1 MNSKWQRINHM
12 PPLPLYPGEPRV
24 TAGAAHIALARE
36 AAAEGMV
43 LLKNEERTLPLDP
56 AAPLAVFGK
65 AQADYVKGG
74 GGSGDVTTAYS
85 RSLLG
90 ALEGW
95 NLCAPLS
102 AYYAGYVK
110 EQYAQGVA
118 PGLVAEPPLDDALLA
133 QARAYADTALVTLC
147 RYSSE
152 GADRTALP
160 HDGDFYLSEAEE
172 AMVSKVLAAFDR
184 VVVVLNTGGM
194 MDTSWCRASD
204 SVKAVLLAWQGGIE
218 GGGAMADVLCGR
230 VCPSGRLSDTFA
242 ENFDAYPSSEGFG
255 DSIHYVEYHED
266 IFVGYRYFET
276 IPGAA
281 QKVCYPFGF
290 GLSYTTFAMEDMACA
305 PAGDALR
312 VTLFVRNTG
321 DVAGRQVVQI
331 YGEAPQGKLGKP
343 ARVLIG
349 FAKTRTLAPGERE
362 AVIIDCPVRGLA
374 SFDDTGAVCRSAWVL
389 EAGDYHVHVG
399 ENVRDARPLDF
410 CLHLEEDRV
419 VERCASRCAPQHLTR
434 RMRADGSY
442 EALPMDRSDEPLPYD
457 PSVLPFDGQTP
468 EDCPWTGGLHMWGA
482 KDELPMLIDVAE
494 GRMTLDAFLD
504 SLTLEQ
510 QIHLLGGQP
519 NRGIA
524 NTFGFGNLPRAG
536 VPNVMT
542 ADGPAGLRIQPHLG
556 VCTTAFPCATLLACT
571 WDEALVERVGRAA
584 AEEVRENGIGVWLA
598 PAMNIHRS
606 PLCGRNF
613 EYYSEDPLLAG
624 HMASAMVRGVQ
635 SMGVAACIKH
645 FACNNRE
652 ENRRNCDSR
661 LSERALREIYLRGFE
676 LCVKAAH
683 PWSLMTAYNPING
696 VRASENTDLLTG
708 ILREEWGFDGVVTTD
723 WYTYG
728 EQHREVAAGN
738 DIKMGCG
745 MPAHT
750 LARVQDGTLDPALV
764 RQSAR
769 RVLELC
775 LRLA

>member
-1 MNSKWQRINHM
+1 
-12 PPLPLYPGEPRV
+12 
-24 TAGAAHIALARE
+24 
-36 AAAEGMV
+36 MV
-43 LLKNEERTLPLDP
+43 
-56 AAPLAVFGK
+56 A
-65 AQADYVKGG
+65 
-74 GGSGDVTTAYS
+74 
-85 RSLLG
+85 
-90 ALEGW
+90 
-95 NLCAPLS
+95 
-102 AYYAGYVK
+102 
-110 EQYAQGVA
+110 
-118 PGLVAEPPLDDALLA
+118 
-133 QARAYADTALVTLC
+133 
-147 RYSSE
+147 
-152 GADRTALP
+152 
-160 HDGDFYLSEAEE
+160 
-172 AMVSKVLAAFDR
+172 
-184 VVVVLNTGGM
+184 
-194 MDTSWCRASD
+194 
-204 SVKAVLLAWQGGIE
+204 
-218 GGGAMADVLCGR
+218 
-230 VCPSGRLSDTFA
+230 
-242 ENFDAYPSSEGFG
+242 
-255 DSIHYVEYHED
+255 
-266 IFVGYRYFET
+266 
-276 IPGAA
+276 
-281 QKVCYPFGF
+281 
-290 GLSYTTFAMEDMACA
+290 
-305 PAGDALR
+305 DALR

-321 DVAGRQVVQI
+321 DVAGRQVVQV

-374 SFDDTGAVCRSAWVL
+374 SFDDTGAVCKSAWVL
-389 EAGDYHVHVG
+389 EAGDYHVYVG

-468 EDCPWTGGLHMWGA
+468 EDCPWSGGLHMWGG

-504 SLTLEQ
+504 ALTLEQ

-676 LCVKAAH
+676 LCVKAAQ

-708 ILREEWGFDGVVTTD
+708 ILRGEWGFDGVVTTD